1 LNTRNVIGDSFKRAM
16 ATSKIPKS
24 EDDISSFIV
33 SLIRKCDEIGITDYG
48 LSPNQIGRCRGDW
61 FELGIETI
69 LKCFLKTDEFRAY
82 PGRGHKIKE
91 IKGFEEVSWI
101 PMPDV
106 IFKSTND
113 LRGILTLKW
122 GMRHDRMY
130 EAGYEAYAIKDWCK
144 RAEMREPVIFLVTN
158 DNFSGFESRL
168 LTMSRCPVI
177 DGVYYLNHESLP
189 SRIKNKIKS
198 MNNLICDVKQ
208 IVQESRK
215 P

>member
-1 LNTRNVIGDSFKRAM
+1 LNTSRVIGDSFKRAM
-16 ATSKIPKS
+16 VTSIVPKS
-24 EDDISSFIV
+24 ENDISSFIV
-33 SLIRKCDEIGITDYG
+33 NLIQKCDKIGITDYG
-48 LSPNQIGRCRGDW
+48 LRPNQIGRCRGDW

-69 LKCFLKTDEFRAY
+69 LRTFLKPGEFKAY

-91 IKGFEEVSWI
+91 IKGFEEVNWI

-106 IFKSTND
+106 IFKSTID

-144 RAEMREPVIFLVTN
+144 RAEMREPVVFLVTN

-177 DGVYYLNHESLP
+177 DGVYYVNHESLP
-189 SRIKNKIKS
+189 DRIKNKIKS
-198 MNNLICDVKQ
+198 MSNLISDVEQ
-208 IVQESRK
+208 IVRES
-215 P
+215 PTS